1 VLYLAEV
8 KKQTSKFM
16 GGLRTE
22 LKLIAFQRNDQSWNR
37 VSTEEIVASEEIP
50 NPIGEGALLIVQVE
64 GGQIQGKPELAT
76 NRLVRLLQDFSRL
89 LEKSKEDE
97 ETIEQWRQSLTYQGE
112 ELSRQRLEMDALL
125 EQVAEKEEEF
135 KLLEQR
141 RLEIE
146 QSWSQ
151 LQVRQTKLDESKID
165 AEKAHRIVE
174 LIGNLRSTL
183 GVEEQLRQQI
193 GLAFESVDGEQA
205 ILQNHWGQFEQQK
218 NLLEQKKREVEQRGG
233 ELKNRKEELART
245 LASLEQ
251 ARIDLQLQRQ
261 SLEHK
266 KEISRIQEENLGVM
280 KEVWSGLHDLGGDSD
295 ILENMPLGELEEL
308 VANTKTDLDKTVGF
322 VNDQEEELTLR
333 SERVKELEEQIS
345 RADVIER
352 LTLESELAEEQEAVK
367 FLDKALQGQRET
379 LRKKRNIFFKYL
391 QVLRRRQGVSSPQTN
406 EPEVDLNPI
415 LVQLDKQKD
424 NLEKEKQR
432 LDTEIEQM
440 QMGLESLTQAVNQYI
455 DTQESKDQEIQEMEM
470 GWQDAKLELKQV
482 QWLIEFYQSNLQPI
496 QDYLDSIRQKL
507 QQLEQSVNQVG
518 QNREQRNQCLSE
530 MEQMLS

>member
-1 VLYLAEV
+1 
-8 KKQTSKFM
+8 M

-37 VSTEEIVASEEIP
+37 VSTEEILASEEIL
-50 NPIGEGALLIVQVE
+50 NPVGEGALLMVQVE
-64 GGQIQGKPELAT
+64 SGQIQGKPELAT
-76 NRLVRLLQDFSRL
+76 NRLIRLLQDFSRL

-151 LQVRQTKLDESKID
+151 LQDRQTKLDESKID
-165 AEKAHRIVE
+165 AEKALRISE
-174 LIGNLRSTL
+174 LIGNLRSTV
-183 GVEEQLRQQI
+183 GGEEQLRQQI
-193 GLAFESVDGEQA
+193 SLALESVDSEEA
-205 ILQNHWGQFEQQK
+205 ILRNHWGQFEQQK
-218 NLLEQKKREVEQRGG
+218 NLLEQKKREVEQRGE
-233 ELKNRKEELART
+233 ELKNRKEELTRA

-266 KEISRIQEENLGVM
+266 KEISRIQRENLGLM

-295 ILENMPLGELEEL
+295 TLENMPLGELEEL

-333 SERVKELEEQIS
+333 SERVKELSEQIS
-345 RADVIER
+345 QADVIER
-352 LTLESELAEEQEAVK
+352 LNLESELAEEQEAVK

-379 LRKKRNIFFKYL
+379 LRKKRNVFFKYL
-391 QVLRRRQGVSSPQTN
+391 QVLRRRQGVTTTQGN
-406 EPEVDLNPI
+406 EPEIDLKPI

-424 NLEKEKQR
+424 SLEEEKQR
-432 LDTEIEQM
+432 LDAEIEQM
-440 QMGLESLTQAVNQYI
+440 QRSLENLTQAVNQYTN
-455 DTQESKDQEIQEMEM
+455 TQKSKDQEIQQMEM
-470 GWQDAKLELKQV
+470 RWQDAKLELSQV
-482 QWLIEFYQSNLQPI
+482 QWRMEFYQSNLQPI
-496 QDYLDSIRQKL
+496 QDCLDDLRQKL
-507 QQLEQSVNQVG
+507 QHLEQSVNQVG
-518 QNREQRNQCLSE
+518 QNGAQRNQCLSE
-530 MEQMLS
+530 MERMLSS